1 MKHHGKTVNRL
12 WISSRLGMVILFL
25 TSLTFFASCDDDDND
40 NTPTADQ
47 NIVQVAQGNSNLST
61 LVAALTK
68 YPDLVATLSGNGS
81 FTVFAPTNTA
91 FNNLLSAIG
100 QTSLDDIPE
109 DVLKNVL
116 QYHVVTT
123 GALKASQLMAG
134 DVETAN
140 TEDIAVTTAGGVKLN
155 GTVNVTT
162 ADVTTLNGVVHIVD
176 AVLVPP
182 SIAPVVGT
190 IVAPAYFNKDF
201 TTLIA
206 AVKAADPSILSTL
219 LSNGPSNKKL
229 TLFAPTNEAFTA
241 AGITTLPD
249 EATLNSVLKYHVIDD
264 EVLAAELP
272 SGSAAI
278 PTLNGDFYLSNNGA
292 AGVFINAKSKVV
304 ATDITGSNGVV
315 HVINR
320 TLVPPSKSIAQLAI
334 DLSTGANPEFTQL
347 VAALGRTGGTATDL
361 LEAASN
367 GEANITV
374 FAPTDASF
382 QQLYTALGVAG
393 VNDIPLETLSAV
405 LQHHIVGARVFSTDL
420 TNGNVATLN
429 GNVAISATNSTVTD
443 GKGNVANLS
452 SNAPLL
458 DVLATNGVIHTIDR
472 VLLP

>member
-12 WISSRLGMVILFL
+12 WVSSRLGMVILLL
-25 TSLTFFASCDDDDND
+25 TSLTFFTSCDDDDND
-40 NTPTADQ
+40 NTPAANQ

-100 QTSLDDIPE
+100 QTSLDDVPE

-140 TEDIAVTTAGGVKLN
+140 TEDISVTTSGGVKLN

-162 ADVTTLNGVVHIVD
+162 ADVTTTNGVVHIVD

-182 SIAPVVGT
+182 SITPIVGT

-206 AVKAADPSILSTL
+206 AVKAADPSILTTL

-229 TLFAPTNEAFTA
+229 TLFAPTNEAFAA

-264 EVLAAELP
+264 EILAAELP
-272 SGSAAI
+272 SGSATI
-278 PTLNGDFYLSNNGA
+278 PTLNGDFYLSNNGS

-334 DLSTGANPEFTQL
+334 DLSTSANPEFTQL

-374 FAPTDASF
+374 FAPTDAAF
-382 QQLYTALGVAG
+382 QQLYTALGVSG
-393 VNDIPLETLSAV
+393 VNDIPLGTLTAV

-452 SNAPLL
+452 SNATLL